1 LLDIEL
7 FRTNLADIIESEKKR
22 FKDPSNAEKVL
33 ELDKKWRAAVA
44 AIQDLRQKR
53 NEISAQIGEYKKA
66 GETKKAEDAVKISK
80 KIRQEIETLEKEKS
94 KYFEEREKYRYMVG
108 NILHNSVPIAET
120 EEGNELIRNVGNISK
135 FDFEPLNHVELIE
148 AIDGA
153 DTKKAAELVGGRFY
167 YLKGDLVLLNLAL
180 MKFALDFLMSRR
192 FIPIWTPFFIKH
204 EIIKAAA
211 ELADFEEQLYKGQSI
226 GRNILGSPESL
237 SRFKQEDLL
246 RFVSHNYHTDEMV
259 ICSVGNIS
267 FPRLIKGIEKYFG
280 QVPLKSRNQKR
291 PGILP
296 YEPADATVK
305 KDTYQ
310 AHCIIGNMAY
320 DLNDDRRLGLHLL
333 NNMIGGPGLNT
344 RLNMTLREKN
354 GYSYHTES
362 HYSPYS
368 DTGILSVYFSGDKSK
383 LEQSKK
389 VVMKEFSKLRE
400 KRLGT
405 LQLSRAKRQLMG
417 QIAIS
422 AENHETLMLSMAKSY
437 LVYNKFDDLKE
448 ISIKIDRI
456 TAEQIMEIANEVL
469 DRVNLSSLTYI

>member
-1 LLDIEL
+1 MSYETFTLDNGIRL
-7 FRTNLADIIESEKKR
+7 IHTRV
-22 FKDPSNAEKVL
+22 PSLVAHL
-33 ELDKKWRAAVA
+33 GLIMGTGSRDELDHEHGMAHFFEHMVFKGTRKRKAYHILSRMEDVGGEINAYTTKEETCVYASFMREYYGRAMELLED
-44 AIQDLRQKR
+44 ILFHSTFHQK
-53 NEISAQIGEYKKA
+53 EIG
-66 GETKKAEDAVKISK
+66 
-80 KIRQEIETLEKEKS
+80 REKEVIIDEINS
-94 KYFEEREKYRYMVG
+94 YFDSPG
-108 NILHNSVPIAET
+108 
-120 EEGNELIRNVGNISK
+120 ELI
-135 FDFEPLNHVELIE
+135 FD
-148 AIDGA
+148 
-153 DTKKAAELVGGRFY
+153 
-167 YLKGDLVLLNLAL
+167 
-180 MKFALDFLMSRR
+180 
-192 FIPIWTPFFIKH
+192 
-204 EIIKAAA
+204 
-211 ELADFEEQLYKGQSI
+211 DFEEQLYKGQSI

-237 SRFKQEDLL
+237 SRFKQENLL

-267 FPRLIKGIEKYFG
+267 FPRLIKRIEKYFG
-280 QVPLKSRNQKR
+280 QVPFKSRNQKR

-296 YEPADATVK
+296 YEPADVTVK

-368 DTGILSVYFSGDKSK
+368 DTGILSVYFSGDKCK

-456 TAEQIMEIANEVL
+456 TAEEIMEIANEVL